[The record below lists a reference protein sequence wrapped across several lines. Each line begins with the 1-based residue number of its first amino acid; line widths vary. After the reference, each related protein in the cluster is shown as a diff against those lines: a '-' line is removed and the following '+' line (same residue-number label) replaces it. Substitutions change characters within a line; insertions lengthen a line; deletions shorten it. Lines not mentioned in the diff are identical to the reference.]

1 MISMFSNPLTIKRAS
16 DTDWDW
22 SPYNNE
28 FFSRFTNIIV
38 YLNNLKSD
46 KNSFLK
52 IRHGLTVS
60 ILVAS
65 GGVACSSEASESPS
79 VHPLATKVVRK
90 PMFFR
95 RSFLSGPPRAKN
107 PPVKKDGYWEGRN
120 RVSKYN
126 TTYWQK
132 IHLQLS
138 DKKTVSKL

>member
-1 MISMFSNPLTIKRAS
+1 MWASHFVRNGNKLSISSWLATEVQVCRNVGRPNFRLPNLV
-16 DTDWDW
+16 
-22 SPYNNE
+22 
-28 FFSRFTNIIV
+28 NIIV
-38 YLNNLKSD
+38 YLNNLQGDRK
-46 KNSFLK
+46 KFLE
-52 IRHGLTVS
+52 IWHELTVS

-126 TTYWQK
+126 TTY
-132 IHLQLS
+132 
-138 DKKTVSKL
+138 